1 MWTWAQRCWRF
12 SKLQKYFFPHC
23 FQEFLPS
30 CPISAKND
38 SKETF
43 LQKNF
48 SAAKMLFPLNW
59 KNEKVVPVYVPSR
72 KRSRFDR
79 NSFRRSGVF
88 FRWGGGRRFRLE
100 VNEGHT
106 RRSKGHSTFYGVAAL
121 RPFRGIPKRLILS
134 KTEYWSNEL
143 LAWSFLT

>member
-43 LQKNF
+43 LRKTSPLRKCGSF
-48 SAAKMLFPLNW
+48 LIGKTKKLFRFM
-59 KNEKVVPVYVPSR
+59 SR
-72 KRSRFDR
+72 TGNDLVLTETRFDGPD
-79 NSFRRSGVF
+79 FLPV
-88 FRWGGGRRFRLE
+88 GGRRFRLE

-106 RRSKGHSTFYGVAAL
+106 RRSKGHSTFYGGAAL